1 MPPEQTQNSA
11 EQEVVPQEQV
21 QQHVEDSTQT
31 QSHSQEDELKD
42 RNWRQARQKMKEQE
56 AMLKAQQQLI
66 DQLRNGT
73 PAQKT
78 DEPLDESGYLNAGK
92 TRDLISRE
100 AEKIA
105 EAKIKQALEN
115 NEKSRFHERL
125 KSKYSDFDDVVS
137 QESLALLEEENPDY
151 AETVA
156 SISDPYKQGI
166 QVYNYLKSSNLLE
179 KLPSRKRKKE
189 VEQKIKKNESSVAS
203 PAQYDQRPM
212 AQAFNMAQEDS
223 SKIYK
228 EMMGYA
234 AMTSGY

>member
-1 MPPEQTQNSA
+1 MTEEQTQNSA
-11 EQEVVPQEQV
+11 EAEVATQDQV
-21 QQHVEDSTQT
+21 QQHVEDSNNT
-31 QSHSQEDELKD
+31 QSHAQEDELKD
-42 RNWRQARQKMKEQE
+42 RNWRQARQKMKDQE

-66 DQLRNGT
+66 EQLRYGNA
-73 PAQKT
+73 PQKS

-105 EAKIKQALEN
+105 EAKIKEALAKSEQ
-115 NEKSRFHERL
+115 SRFHERL
-125 KSKYSDFDDVVS
+125 KVKYSDFDDVVNP
-137 QESLALLEEENPDY
+137 ESLALLEDENPDF
-151 AETVA
+151 ADAVS

-166 QVYNYLKSSNLLE
+166 QVYNYLKSSNLID

-189 VEQKIKKNESSVAS
+189 VDQKIRKNESTVAS

-223 SKIYK
+223 SKLYK
-228 EMMGYA
+228 EMMSYA
-234 AMTSGY
+234 AQTSGY